1 MQNVS
6 LQILCEGLSLPLT
19 ARHCIGGGWS
29 EMQPQQCLQAL
40 MSSKLVWMQAMHK
53 ICLAH
58 FERDQ
63 AAGGNLYSK
72 FARCYLQL
80 AGKEAGQQKA
90 KQPLHAK
97 GDPTDAT
104 ANSRLSQHSSEDA
117 QQNGPF
123 DYKSP
128 PHPKH
133 PRLPTT
139 QQAHQQEA
147 VTSGSQ
153 SSPAPAW
160 NVGPLT
166 GEKDSAQQEPEAAVV
181 EQEEQEKQ
189 ARCGRALLERAMLG
203 PPLPE
208 GDGPIC
214 SSGMNAAVLSGYFMV
229 VLW

>member
-1 MQNVS
+1 
-6 LQILCEGLSLPLT
+6 
-19 ARHCIGGGWS
+19 
-29 EMQPQQCLQAL
+29 
-40 MSSKLVWMQAMHK
+40 MQAMHK

-80 AGKEAGQQKA
+80 AGKEPGQQKA
-90 KQPLHAK
+90 KQPLHPK
-97 GDPTDAT
+97 GDPSEAT
-104 ANSRLSQHSSEDA
+104 ANSRLSQESSEDN

-123 DYKSP
+123 DFKSP
-128 PHPKH
+128 LHPGH

-147 VTSGSQ
+147 NTSGPQ
-153 SSPAPAW
+153 NGTAAAW

-166 GEKDSAQQEPEAAVV
+166 GQKDSAQQDPEASVV
-181 EQEEQEKQ
+181 DQEEQEKQ

-214 SSGMNAAVLSGYFMV
+214 SSGMSAPGCDFL
-229 VLW
+229 